1 MHQEECTPLAVSK
14 RGVMKMA
21 EMLKG
26 EKAIITGSA
35 QGIGKGIALKF
46 AEEGCDILI
55 VDLDAEKAEQTKK
68 EILEKNPDV
77 KVAVVASKETGD
89 ITNWENCVNMA
100 NVAKEELGGCSIV
113 VNNAGLTLDKPI
125 HTLPEGWWNI
135 VLDVVLV
142 GSFNIIKAFAPVMK
156 EGGGGRIWNITSVAG
171 ITGNAAQINYSSA
184 KAGLVG
190 LTKAA
195 ARELADDNIA
205 VNVVGFGA
213 VWTRLVA
220 PHDDIK
226 IMGQKMSAIKATKG
240 VPPEQM
246 MKMYKS
252 QTPMTKH
259 RDTCLMPQDVGNF
272 FAAVC
277 SKEAH
282 YLTGQWMIYSGGM
295 AI

>member
-1 MHQEECTPLAVSK
+1 
-14 RGVMKMA
+14 MA
-21 EMLKG
+21 GMLEG

-68 EILEKNPDV
+68 EILEINPNV
-77 KVAVVASKETGD
+77 KVAIVASKEKGD
-89 ITNWENCVNMA
+89 ITVWDNCVGMA
-100 NVAKEELGGCSIV
+100 EVAKNELGGCTIV

-135 VLDVVLV
+135 VINVVLV
-142 GSFNIIKAFAPVMK
+142 GSFNIIKAFAPVVK
-156 EGGGGRIWNITSVAG
+156 ESGGGRIWNISSVAG

-195 ARELADDNIA
+195 ARELAPDNIA

-220 PHDDIK
+220 PHDDIE
-226 IMGQKMSAIKATKG
+226 ILGQKMSAMKATEG
-240 VPPEQM
+240 VDPEQM

-252 QTPMTKH
+252 QTPMTKN
-259 RDTCLMPQDVGNF
+259 RDTCIMPQDVGNF

-277 SKEAH
+277 SKEAQF
-282 YLTGQWMIYSGGM
+282 LTGQWMIYTGGM
-295 AI
+295 VI